1 VRHVTVSEVI
11 VVVDREVDV
20 VYGNAVDIGLIELSS
35 MRVVT
40 EGGVIDMIVEETN
53 ASKRELSFR

>member
-1 VRHVTVSEVI
+1 VRHVAVSEVV

-20 VYGNAVDIGLIELSS
+20 AYGNAVDIGLIELSS